1 MNNQLLPT
9 TYFGP
14 VSWYRQLHRAGRV
27 VIDAGEPWV
36 KQTFRNRC
44 TIATAAGTQ
53 TLTVPVVHT
62 GRVGT
67 PVKEIR
73 ISDHGN
79 WRHLHWQAI
88 SSAYGHSPFF
98 QFYEDD
104 LRPFFFENRW
114 EYLFDF
120 NFEIMQ
126 KMCELLD
133 INAPSLPQH
142 YSLPQPA
149 PCPHREG
156 RIDGQCSC
164 PPPPCEGSVQ
174 VGGGCRVRPYWQVFQ
189 QKHGFLPDLSILD
202 LLCCMGNEAIYY
214 L

>member
-1 MNNQLLPT
+1 MQLLPT

-14 VSWYRQLHRAGRV
+14 VSWYQQLHRAGRI
-27 VIDAGEPWV
+27 VIDTNEVWV

-44 TIATAAGTQ
+44 TIATTAGTQ
-53 TLTVPVVHT
+53 ILTVPVEHT
-62 GRVGT
+62 GGKAVNIRDV
-67 PVKEIR
+67 R
-73 ISDHGN
+73 ISGHGN
-79 WRHLHWQAI
+79 WRHRHWNAI

-104 LRPFFFENRW
+104 LRPFFFEEKW

-120 NFEIMQ
+120 NLDIIH

-133 INAPSLPQH
+133 IKAPSNLPPKGEASEVSSPID
-142 YSLPQPA
+142 SLLPEASPFGG
-149 PCPHREG
+149 RLEG
-156 RIDGQCSC
+156 A
-164 PPPPCEGSVQ
+164 
-174 VGGGCRVRPYWQVFQ
+174 YWQVFQ

-202 LLCCMGNEAIYY
+202 LLCCMGNEAVLY

>member
-79 WRHLHWQAI
+79 WRHQHWTALM
-88 SSAYGHSPFF
+88 SSYGQSPFYEF
-98 QFYEDD
+98 YADDFAPFYERKWAF
-104 LRPFFFENRW
+104 LA
-114 EYLFDF
+114 DF
-120 NFEIMQ
+120 NEDLLRLV
-126 KMCELLD
+126 CELMD
-133 INAPSLPQH
+133 IEVSWQRTTS
-142 YSLPQPA
+142 YSDGRDWYSPA
-149 PCPHREG
+149 DE
-156 RIDGQCSC
+156 
-164 PPPPCEGSVQ
+164 PPK
-174 VGGGCRVRPYWQVFQ
+174 PYYQSFSSQ
-189 QKHGFLPDLSILD
+189 HGFLPDLSCID
-202 LLCCMGNEAIYY
+202 LLFNMGPESVFY